1 MGNIPNGKVE
11 KQLAKAVFWKLN
23 DQTVFS
29 NEVVN
34 IDKKENMI
42 KLVDHKSRN
51 DKKNGHLCCCDNNKL
66 RIPNKAENSR
76 IKNKTIT

>member
-29 NEVVN
+29 NEVVH

-42 KLVDHKSRN
+42 KLVDHKSKN
-51 DKKNGHLCCCDNNKL
+51 DQKWTFMLL
-66 RIPNKAENSR
+66 
-76 IKNKTIT
+76 